1 MACCLLTTLHLAFQ
15 QHEVVHQLLYAGAG
29 LRRELLGRRV
39 AHRRGGVAELVG
51 AVTAS
56 ELRAVGQ

>member
-1 MACCLLTTLHLAFQ
+1 MTPQATLASFLLLLTTPHLAFQ
-15 QHEVVHQLLYAGAG
+15 QHEVVHQLLHAGAG

-51 AVTAS
+51 AP
-56 ELRAVGQ
+56 